1 MKHSRS
7 SLFLM
12 ELIIAILFFSLTG
25 AVCIQLFVK
34 AHLISRSTIEL
45 NHAIVQ
51 AQNLAEI
58 WLSADA
64 AEQPAPLYFDDDWN
78 PCTQASSEAAGYT
91 AALQSETEA
100 QTGLVHAH
108 ITVTALSGQSA
119 REIYTLDVDH
129 HPAERRGQLEP

>member
-58 WLSADA
+58 WLSTDG
-64 AEQPAPLYFDDDWN
+64 AEQPAPLYFDSDWN
-78 PCTQASSEAAGYT
+78 PCQQAPSETAGYT
-91 AALQSETEA
+91 AALQSETDL
-100 QTGLVHAH
+100 QTGLIHAR
-108 ITVTALSGQSA
+108 ITVTALSRQSA
-119 REIYTLDVDH
+119 REIYTLAVDH